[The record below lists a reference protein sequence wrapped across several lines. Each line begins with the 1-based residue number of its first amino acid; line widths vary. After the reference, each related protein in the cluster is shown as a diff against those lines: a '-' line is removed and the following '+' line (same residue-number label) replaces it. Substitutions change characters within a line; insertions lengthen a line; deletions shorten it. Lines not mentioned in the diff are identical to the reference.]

1 MATSNTTSISID
13 IDAGKKKYNKI
24 YYTLKA
30 FKTKKYYNYEKV
42 LKIFH
47 FYLLK
52 EFFI

>member
-30 FKTKKYYNYEKV
+30 FKTKNIIIMKKY
-42 LKIFH
+42 LKYFIFTC
-47 FYLLK
+47 
-52 EFFI
+52 